1 MHTVR
6 GDGVEK
12 SHHLYWGKRGNF
24 LLADSQLD
32 VSVDLM
38 THIHTLRHLQ
48 GRSLSLS
55 AAKLKQASW
64 KILHHTK

>member
-6 GDGVEK
+6 EDGVEK
-12 SHHLYWGKRGNF
+12 SHHLYWGKGF

-32 VSVDLM
+32 VSEDLM
-38 THIHTLRHLQ
+38 THIHTLRHVQ
-48 GRSLSLS
+48 GSSLSLS
-55 AAKLKQASW
+55 AAKLKQASR